1 MKKFLGVV
9 LAFSLLATGS
19 VFAKSKKSKF
29 TVGMTVQDLTNQV
42 WSATAVNLSK
52 LISADGGKLT
62 YLDCKNNSAT
72 QIQQI
77 ENFVS
82 RGVTALIVHPVDKN
96 SVETSLAEAR
106 KRGIKVF
113 CWDEDIVNADLCWL
127 IDNYNEGRIVGEY
140 AAKWINEK
148 LNGSA
153 EVAVLDYPQI
163 EILLQRANGI
173 VDAIKEN
180 APKAKIV
187 AQSSAINPTE
197 GMEKMETIFQKN
209 PNVKVVCCIGGG
221 GAIGA
226 VEAAKAAGKNT
237 ADFGIFAVDGTDQEM
252 EAIKGGVGERM
263 SILNTG
269 TPKVMAEVIYD
280 LVQQMVAGTLP
291 NKIVYREAIPVTA
304 DNVDKYYKK

>member
-1 MKKFLGVV
+1 M
-9 LAFSLLATGS
+9 
-19 VFAKSKKSKF
+19 
-29 TVGMTVQDLTNQV
+29 
-42 WSATAVNLSK
+42 
-52 LISADGGKLT
+52 
-62 YLDCKNNSAT
+62 
-72 QIQQI
+72 
-77 ENFVS
+77 
-82 RGVTALIVHPVDKN
+82 
-96 SVETSLAEAR
+96 
-106 KRGIKVF
+106 
-113 CWDEDIVNADLCWL
+113 
-127 IDNYNEGRIVGEY
+127 
-140 AAKWINEK
+140 
-148 LNGSA
+148 
-153 EVAVLDYPQI
+153 
-163 EILLQRANGI
+163 
-173 VDAIKEN
+173 VDAIKKN

-252 EAIKGGVGERM
+252 QAIKEGAGERM

-280 LVQQMVAGTLP
+280 LVKQMVSGTLP

-304 DNVDKYYKK
+304 ENVDKYYK